1 MPDRYAQ
8 HEREE
13 EALRSYLGKDVAV
26 MRDRRGG
33 QSRPMTMKEFRERIE
48 AGAVHDRHDWGGCG
62 CAID

>member
-1 MPDRYAQ
+1 
-8 HEREE
+8 
-13 EALRSYLGKDVAV
+13 V